1 MLTLVLRRR
10 GDGGMGRGRFGGLAR
25 RLVPMGAVF
34 ALLSGGCSLLP
45 SVLGTPTFQAATLAP
60 ADAWSF
66 TDVTLRPSVQQALFA
81 RDVFNFYAD
90 QASLNE
96 LPTPSGGTVNFE
108 KDVLPLLD
116 GEVAVALSGTPE
128 DMQGVLLIHTTNVEA
143 VLRLM
148 ADETAPKFT
157 RDARGATRYA
167 NGRSEAAG
175 YKNWV
180 VFAND
185 DVMLAQTLD
194 RIDGKGGP
202 NLASQSRYQTVV
214 ARLSGDHLGFGYLD
228 VTPLLQ
234 SPTFRDLQTDVTIS
248 AKGRLA
254 YSLAFAAA
262 PGGGM
267 RALDLRTEYISET
280 LPPPTA
286 ADHGDALYVMDRLP
300 VGNAIALSGPS
311 MGQVAESLDTVSAD
325 AVPHDLLTLVH
336 AFSGPY
342 AFGVSPVPSAGLDLP
357 SFLGSLFFLG
367 QLTPAA
373 DAEAVHDLIAAI
385 LDENADE
392 SGAWHHEV
400 VTDGD
405 WTAVNIVPA
414 SLELS
419 QVDQQ
424 VLASDR
430 LYQAIRPAL
439 AQDGSN
445 AYINVGALLAWT
457 GTGRYQR
464 STRGAGSDTR
474 HWHILAQRTQGRRP
488 RALSDGHRLL
498 TMDVRGST
506 ATTPPTKPGGCILP
520 AAIAANG
527 PVAVEAHYARI
538 R

>member
-1 MLTLVLRRR
+1 
-10 GDGGMGRGRFGGLAR
+10 MGRARFGSLAQR
-25 RLVPMGAVF
+25 MAPVGAVF
-34 ALLSGGCSLLP
+34 VLLAGGCGLLP
-45 SVLGTPTFQAATLAP
+45 AVVGTPSFQAATLAP
-60 ADAWSF
+60 AGSWSF

-96 LPTPSGGTVNFE
+96 LPTPSGGSVNFE

-116 GEVAVALSGTPE
+116 GEVAVAVSGTPE
-128 DMQGVLLIHTTNVEA
+128 EVQGVLLIHTNNPEA
-143 VLRLM
+143 VLRLL
-148 ADETAPKFT
+148 ADDAAPKFT
-157 RDARGATRYA
+157 KDARGAIRST
-167 NGRSEAAG
+167 NGLSQAAG

-180 VFAND
+180 AFTND
-185 DVMLAQTLD
+185 DVMLTQTLD

-202 NLASQSRYQTVV
+202 NLASESRYQTVV
-214 ARLSGDHLGFGYLD
+214 ARLSGDHMGFGYLD

-254 YSLAFAAA
+254 YSLAFASGPA
-262 PGGGM
+262 GGM

-286 ADHGDALYVMDRLP
+286 ADHGDALFVMDRLP
-300 VGNAIALSGPS
+300 VGNAIALSGS
-311 MGQVAESLDTVSAD
+311 SIGQVADSLDTVSKD
-325 AVPHDLLTLVH
+325 TVPDDLLTLVH

-342 AFGVSPVPSAGLDLP
+342 AFGVSPVPAAGLDLP
-357 SFLGSLFFLG
+357 SLLGSLFFLG

-373 DAEAVHDLIAAI
+373 DAEAVHELVAAI
-385 LDENADE
+385 LDESGDE
-392 SGAWHHEV
+392 GATWQHEV

-405 WTAVNIVPA
+405 STAINIVPA

-445 AYINVGALLAWT
+445 AYINVGALLAWGQEQGAT
-457 GTGRYQR
+457 SEELAALGQIRAIGTSWR
-464 STRGAGSDTR
+464 SEPKG
-474 HWHILAQRTQGRRP
+474 
-488 RALSDGHRLL
+488 DGHGRFL
-498 TMDVRGST
+498 MVIGS
-506 ATTPPTKPGGCILP
+506 
-520 AAIAANG
+520 
-527 PVAVEAHYARI
+527 
-538 R
+538 